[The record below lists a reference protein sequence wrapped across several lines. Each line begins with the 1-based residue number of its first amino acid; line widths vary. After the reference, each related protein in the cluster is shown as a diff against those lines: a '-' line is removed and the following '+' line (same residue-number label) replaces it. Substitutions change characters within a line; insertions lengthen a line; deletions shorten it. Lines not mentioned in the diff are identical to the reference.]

1 VAKVKAII
9 FGLEL
14 IVDTSEITPAIGCQK
29 TSRVYLFLAVSEA
42 CAVDTCDALIPRK
55 LAERFR
61 VRNADQLGSLWTV
74 TDIIRMAVSI

>member
-1 VAKVKAII
+1 MKTVV
-9 FGLEL
+9 FGLEFL
-14 IVDTSEITPAIGCQK
+14 MDASQIASAIGCQK

-61 VRNADQLGSLWTV
+61 VWDTH
-74 TDIIRMAVSI
+74 